1 MFADMQHEV
10 GEFQNKI
17 DAELGKHR
25 TLMIEALGEFST
37 KMTSEPQLDN
47 MFSQTIVEHLRIARD
62 DGAKLAASSLAQAE
76 AIEGSTSSVSFNF
89 ARDAVNDI
97 SSQTSQ
103 AAILQAL
110 VRHCEQFAPRGVF
123 FIVRNEHFIGWQDLG
138 SESRTRTVQSSASSI
153 FRSRRT
159 RF

>member
-1 MFADMQHEV
+1 VNSEELELSLRSEFDAQLKRMFADMQEQV
-10 GEFQNKI
+10 GEFQNRI

-25 TLMIEALGEFST
+25 TLMIEALAEFSA
-37 KMTSEPQLDN
+37 KMSGDQKLDD
-47 MFSQTIVEHLRIARD
+47 MFSQTIIEHLRIARD

-76 AIEGSTSSVSFNF
+76 AIEGAAGTVSFNF

-110 VRHCEQFAPRGVF
+110 VRHCEQFAPRGIF
-123 FIVRNEHFIGWQDLG
+123 FIVRNEHFIGW
-138 SESRTRTVQSSASSI
+138 
-153 FRSRRT
+153 
-159 RF
+159 